1 LHGDRLDKALEFTTS
16 MMSTRDIDELL
27 VKIIDIITDDFGFE
41 GCDAFLLDRDKGV
54 YVLKGSKGYSEEV
67 REKVSKLTKTE
78 ESVREDIERCER
90 LGRFTCLYRA
100 KPGDDPGT
108 YYGLLHPERATLPRE
123 SPDSWHELDV
133 LYVVLEDREGKTV
146 GFLQADGPRSGE
158 IPTGST
164 ITNFEIF
171 AALASIAVANAE
183 IVQELNRS
191 VRFYKTLAHT
201 TARLQEPVDLKET
214 LRMIAEGLNAL
225 VPFQE
230 ISVYLLDWEKNMLI
244 PVYATGPYANEV
256 MADIGPITGLAGEV
270 ARSGQVEIVRDSM
283 DDTRVE
289 DIPGID
295 EEEVRQTMMC
305 IPLKSKAGEVEGVL
319 DLYREMASQFTMN
332 EWEIAEPFAAHAAIA
347 LENARLREELKANF
361 ESVQKAYED
370 MKELDQAK
378 DSLVNTIS
386 HELRTPLTTILGYLE
401 MASEGMYGD
410 TSPKLKDKMQAMLNS
425 VNRINA
431 LVGKMLEMSRLQD
444 GTLRLD
450 TEPVNLAMLTKEV
463 VKELEG
469 DVATKKHDL
478 SVMFGNELPVVEA
491 DRLRMH
497 DVIFNMI
504 HNAIR
509 YTDDGGKIAIG
520 ADILSG
526 KVHIWVK
533 DTGRGITDEDKRRV
547 FDRFFLADE
556 GLVREDGR
564 VGIGLYVSREIVR
577 KHGGDMW
584 FESRQGDGSTFHFT
598 LPLKQK

>member
-1 LHGDRLDKALEFTTS
+1 

-27 VKIIDIITDDFGFE
+27 RMIIDIVTDDFGFE
-41 GCDAFLLDRDKGV
+41 GCDAFLLDRDRNT
-54 YVLKGSKGYSEEV
+54 YVLKASKGYSDTV
-67 REKVSKLTKTE
+67 QKMVDRLTKSVD
-78 ESVREDIERCER
+78 SVRDDIDTCER
-90 LGRFTCLYRA
+90 LGRFTCIYRA
-100 KPGDDPGT
+100 KPGDDPGA
-108 YYGLLHPERATLPRE
+108 YYGLLHPERTALPRK
-123 SPDSWHELDV
+123 SPDSWHELDI
-133 LYVVLEDREGKTV
+133 LYVVLEDREGKPV
-146 GFLQADGPRSGE
+146 GFLQPDGPRNGMIPAGE
-158 IPTGST
+158 VV
-164 ITNFEIF
+164 TNLEIF

-191 VRFYKTLAHT
+191 VRFYRTLSQT

-214 LRMIAEGLNAL
+214 LRMIAEGLSTL

-230 ISVYLLDWEKNMLI
+230 ISVYLLDWEKNLLI
-244 PVYATGPYANEV
+244 PVYATGPYSNEV
-256 MADIGPITGLAGEV
+256 MADVGPITGLAGDV
-270 ARSGQVEIVRDSM
+270 AKSGRVEIVQDSM
-283 DDTRVE
+283 DDPRVE

-295 EEEVRQTMMC
+295 EEEIRQTMMC

-319 DLYREMASQFTMN
+319 DLYREKTNQFTMT

-347 LENARLREELKANF
+347 LENAMLREELKTNF
-361 ESVQKAYED
+361 ESVQKAFED
-370 MKELDQAK
+370 MKELDRAK

-410 TSPKLKDKMQAMLNS
+410 TSPKLKDKMQAMVNS

-444 GTLRLD
+444 GTLVLD

-469 DVATKKHDL
+469 DVDAKKHTL
-478 SVMFGNELPVVEA
+478 VVMFGSELPVVEA

-497 DVIFNMI
+497 DVLFNMI

-509 YTDDGGKIAIG
+509 YTNDGGRITIG

-533 DTGRGITDEDKRRV
+533 DTGRGITEEDRKKV
-547 FDRFFLADE
+547 FDRFFLVDE

-584 FESRQGDGSTFHFT
+584 FDSREGAGSTFHFA
-598 LPLKQK
+598 LPLKQR